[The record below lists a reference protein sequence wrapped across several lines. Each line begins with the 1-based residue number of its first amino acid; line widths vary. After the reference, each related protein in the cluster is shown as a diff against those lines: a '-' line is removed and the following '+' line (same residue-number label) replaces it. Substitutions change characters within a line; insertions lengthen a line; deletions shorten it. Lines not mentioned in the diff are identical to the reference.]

1 MKKLAN
7 KYFLVLLGI
16 ILIIPAQAQL
26 FNQYKNKMGG
36 IIYPQFPIQK
46 ERKNMLTLE
55 VIEKNMIG
63 TAAKNVI
70 KNEKIAGALT
80 GKGGVLADEST
91 INETELIPIVFPTDG
106 NLLAEVYFSDWTSD
120 KDNIKLEKVF
130 HRWVEK
136 GESIEAIVSY
146 KLYSIPGK
154 KLIFTQEPIWVNSYV
169 PNSSGMPLTGNQL
182 QAALK
187 STAKTWAKEQIKNNF
202 GLHYKSI
209 NIPVYTIKG
218 VDKDEKKQ
226 AEEIQEKI
234 IELMSSYKYNNKD
247 SKYTKNV
254 NECIGFWENQLK
266 NYKPGTTKKKES
278 IINDKNAWCLFY
290 NIAIANVLL
299 DNESKARKNINKALA
314 LKKVKTK
321 DIVNKKGEKKGEVK
335 TMFSPKEQSYLAE
348 LDEMID
354 VYYAGIKANNPKF
367 VDFVVSREKRKKASL
382 FAREYA
388 TNLYLSEAF
397 DLKVPV
403 GFTCRNLRNDQPKSI
418 EGKIN
423 DDKNNINYTLKKSI
437 LYFATHKYIANIANS
452 DNSIKTKQKYS
463 SNLLPY
469 KYNVSFRLP
478 YQITHYKVKTSSKD
492 NWEASSLIQYDYNG
506 DILINNI
513 MLKDKWAFMG
523 WCKITETD
531 ALKVQQSTYRIKH
544 NDYVTTSITKETQ
557 KIEREREIKFFSAYI
572 QKLLSTE
579 PLETKEIS
587 RNTNSEKYNYNT
599 DKIIISGNGNS
610 ESLAFSVDKDDKA
623 NWIKVISGN
632 QKVTRNIV
640 Y

>member
-1 MKKLAN
+1 
-7 KYFLVLLGI
+7 
-16 ILIIPAQAQL
+16 
-26 FNQYKNKMGG
+26 MGR
-36 IIYPQFPIQK
+36 IVYPQFPIQK
-46 ERKNMLTLE
+46 ERKNMLVLE
-55 VIEKNMIG
+55 VIEENMIG
-63 TAAKNVI
+63 SAAKKVI

-80 GKGGVLADEST
+80 DKGGALADEST

-106 NLLAEVYFSDWTSD
+106 NLLAEVHFSDWSSD

-130 HRWVEK
+130 HKWVEK
-136 GESIEAIVSY
+136 GESVKAIVSY

-154 KLIFTQEPIWVNSYV
+154 KLIFTQNPIWVNSYV

-182 QAALK
+182 QSALK

-209 NIPVYTIKG
+209 NLPVYTIKG

-247 SKYTKNV
+247 SKYTESV

-290 NIAIANVLL
+290 NIAVANVLL
-299 DNESKARKNINKALA
+299 DNESKARKNMNKALA

-335 TMFSPKEQSYLAE
+335 TMVNPEEQSYLAE

-354 VYYAGIKANNPKF
+354 VFYAGIKANNPKF
-367 VDFVVSREKRKKASL
+367 VDFVVSSEKRKKAAL

-397 DLKVPV
+397 NLKVPV
-403 GFTCRNLRNDQPKSI
+403 SFTSRNLRDDQPKLI
-418 EGKIN
+418 EGEIN
-423 DDKNNINYTLKKSI
+423 DNNISYTLKKSI
-437 LYFATHKYIANIANS
+437 LYFATHKYIANVANS
-452 DNSIKTKQKYS
+452 DNSITTKQKYS

-492 NWEASSLIQYDYNG
+492 NLEASSLIQYDYNG
-506 DILINNI
+506 DILINNV
-513 MLKDKWAFMG
+513 MLKDKWIFMG
-523 WCKITETD
+523 WCKITEAD

-544 NDYVTTSITKETQ
+544 NDYITTSITKETK

-587 RNTNSEKYNYNT
+587 RNTNSEKYNYT
-599 DKIIISGNGNS
+599 ADKIIISGNGNS
-610 ESLAFSVDKDDKA
+610 ESLALSVDKDDKG
-623 NWIKVISGN
+623 NWIKIISGN

>member
-1 MKKLAN
+1 MKKLVN
-7 KYFLVLLGI
+7 KYLLVLLGI

-26 FNQYKNKMGG
+26 FSQYKNKMGR
-36 IIYPQFPIQK
+36 IVYPQFPIQK
-46 ERKNMLTLE
+46 ERKNMLVLE
-55 VIEKNMIG
+55 VIEENMIG
-63 TAAKNVI
+63 SAAKKVI

-80 GKGGVLADEST
+80 DKGGALADEST

-106 NLLAEVYFSDWTSD
+106 NLLAEVHFSDWSSD

-130 HRWVEK
+130 HKWVEK
-136 GESIEAIVSY
+136 GESVKAIVSY

-154 KLIFTQEPIWVNSYV
+154 KLIFTQNPIWVNSYV

-182 QAALK
+182 QSALK

-209 NIPVYTIKG
+209 NLPVYTIKG

-247 SKYTKNV
+247 SKYTESV

-290 NIAIANVLL
+290 NIAVANVLL
-299 DNESKARKNINKALA
+299 DNESKARKNMNKALA

-335 TMFSPKEQSYLAE
+335 TMFNPEEQSYLAE

-354 VYYAGIKANNPKF
+354 VFYAGIKANNPKF
-367 VDFVVSREKRKKASL
+367 VDFVVSSEKRKKAAL

-397 DLKVPV
+397 NLKVPV
-403 GFTCRNLRNDQPKSI
+403 SFTSRNLRDDQPKLI
-418 EGKIN
+418 EGEIN
-423 DDKNNINYTLKKSI
+423 DNNISYTLKKSI
-437 LYFATHKYIANIANS
+437 LYFATHKYIANVANS
-452 DNSIKTKQKYS
+452 DNSITTKQKYS

-492 NWEASSLIQYDYNG
+492 NLEASSLIQYDYNG
-506 DILINNI
+506 DILINNV
-513 MLKDKWAFMG
+513 MLKDKWIFMG
-523 WCKITETD
+523 WCKITEAD

-544 NDYVTTSITKETQ
+544 NDYITTSITKETK

-587 RNTNSEKYNYNT
+587 RNTNSEKYNYT
-599 DKIIISGNGNS
+599 ADKIIISGNGNS
-610 ESLAFSVDKDDKA
+610 ESLALSVDKDDKG
-623 NWIKVISGN
+623 NWIKIISGN